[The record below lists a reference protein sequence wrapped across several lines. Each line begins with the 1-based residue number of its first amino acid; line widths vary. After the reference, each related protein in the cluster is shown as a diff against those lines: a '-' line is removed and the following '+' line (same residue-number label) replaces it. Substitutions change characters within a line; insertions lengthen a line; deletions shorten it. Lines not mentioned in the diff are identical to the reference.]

1 MPAKVK
7 VDSSTW
13 GSVSDMYVKTGP
25 SSWANATEA
34 YVKVD
39 GSTWTR
45 WFLAAITD
53 SFGRSTSG
61 SLGNAET
68 SQAWT
73 NRTGTWYANGSQ
85 AQSDTAAS
93 SYPVASVTYPSNDV
107 TVSASVGAGTGP
119 AVWVTSSGDWYAAIM
134 FQTQV
139 NGTYSCNCSC
149 NGSYQPYVV
158 YCSQATCPPCTTTTS
173 NVTTTVPC
181 PSNTFTSITGWSY
194 QGSAAPYRISKCTK
208 AQVDDPSNFD
218 CYTTSDCYSGGG
230 GSLCYYACPGDQQT
244 GHPGCC
250 SCYSPIY
257 TTTYLCAA
265 GCTGGGGKT
274 YDDCTLTS
282 TVSTSVCNACSSPS
296 FGVCG
301 SGSYFVSGGTYP
313 NCDGNGASCQT
324 CGTLVNAYFLRILK
338 SVGGTVTSPASDIS
352 LSSPAAAIK
361 MTTSGNTITYQAYS
375 DTSLSSPIGSQG
387 SITETSPTKV
397 QNYGIIKA
405 PSSYGQSSTVD
416 NFKVSG

>member
-107 TVSASVGAGTGP
+107 TVSASVSAGTGP
-119 AVWVTSSGDWYAAIM
+119 AVWVTSSGDWYAAIL

-139 NGTYSCNCSC
+139 NGTYPCNCSC
-149 NGSYQPYVV
+149 NGHYEGYSSPAWCGANCNVCGTGQ
-158 YCSQATCPPCTTTTS
+158 SCTTTYTPALSYTAQTFVRWAYSYSAVVTARRCS
-173 NVTTTVPC
+173 N
-181 PSNTFTSITGWSY
+181 
-194 QGSAAPYRISKCTK
+194 
-208 AQVDDPSNFD
+208 AQVQDPNNYNCFS
-218 CYTTSDCYSGGG
+218 TSDCYSGGASSACEYGCPSG
-230 GSLCYYACPGDQQT
+230 GEIGQPGLYSCYTAVYSSSTVYYCADASTPSGGVCPSTSCTSACVSCYDYACGT
-244 GHPGCC
+244 
-250 SCYSPIY
+250 
-257 TTTYLCAA
+257 
-265 GCTGGGGKT
+265 
-274 YDDCTLTS
+274 
-282 TVSTSVCNACSSPS
+282 N
-296 FGVCG
+296 
-301 SGSYFVSGGTYP
+301 SGSYFVSGGSYP
-313 NCDGNGASCQT
+313 NCDQYGASCQT
-324 CGTLVNAYFLRILK
+324 CGTLVNAYYLRILK
-338 SVGGTVTSPASDIS
+338 SVGGVVTSPAADIT
-352 LSSPAAAIK
+352 LSSAPAAIK

-375 DTSLSSPIGSQG
+375 DTSLSSPLGSQG

-405 PSSYGQSSTVD
+405 PTSYGQSSTVD